1 MGDLADSEPRL
12 DKWIKTVG
20 AVVAPT
26 TVLAAALYYFGYVSS
41 RAQYRYFGVDVDTLG
56 IGPQEYIMRSPP
68 TLFAPLVVLVVSALL
83 LRQLDGALRKRIAAD
98 VTAPAGP
105 PPANTDQA
113 AAPRQAE
120 QSADAA
126 EAPAAPADAVTRL
139 PLTHQRVRLFVR
151 CTRIVGVAALA
162 VGVILL
168 LAYVYLQNWALY
180 GLLTP
185 LLLAIGAGLLA
196 YSIRIADL
204 VQIANVTGSR
214 PAQATAPQRFGL
226 LIAVILACLFWAI
239 ATVAQASGLSR
250 AMDTARHL
258 DELPSV
264 ILDTKENL
272 VLRNPGMEGEPTVL
286 PQSDGQ
292 TFHYRYHN
300 LRLLI
305 VGKDRMFLVPKTWS
319 ASDSTL
325 VAPLDGSVRVQF
337 QFENN
342 PP

>member
-1 MGDLADSEPRL
+1 VADPEPRVE
-12 DKWIKTVG
+12 KWINTVG

-41 RAQYRYFGVDVDTLG
+41 RAQYKYFGVDVDTFG
-56 IGPQEYIMRSPP
+56 MGPQEYIMRSPP
-68 TLFAPLVVLVVSALL
+68 TLFAPLVVLVIAALL
-83 LRQLDGALRKRIAAD
+83 LRQLDSLLQRRIASD
-98 VTAPAGP
+98 VFAHAV
-105 PPANTDQA
+105 PPANTDGGAGQRKVGPSADVGEAQA
-113 AAPRQAE
+113 APDE
-120 QSADAA
+120 VVTTH
-126 EAPAAPADAVTRL
+126 PASL
-139 PLTHQRVRLFVR
+139 QRVWLFMRGVRLAGAV
-151 CTRIVGVAALA
+151 VLA

-168 LAYVYLQNWALY
+168 LAHTLLRNWALY
-180 GLLTP
+180 DLVTP
-185 LLLAIGAGLLA
+185 LLLAGGAGLLA
-196 YSIRIADL
+196 YSMHIADL
-204 VQIANVTGSR
+204 AHAANVTSLR
-214 PAQATAPQRFGL
+214 PAQRTTPQRFGL

-250 AMDTARHL
+250 AMDTAKHL

-305 VGKDRMFLVPKTWS
+305 VGRDRMFLVPKTWS

-325 VAPLDGSVRVQF
+325 VVPLDGSVRVQF
-337 QFENN
+337 QFLNA